1 MKTSKYLWVYSSVN
15 LSRLTVEKRQSA
27 SRWFDLNFK
36 SHKVVFL
43 NKNSLNFYLPEF
55 FTKYRFRKGR
65 GFEQLLSLELL
76 KTYGGVWV
84 NPAIYPV
91 YPVDYFYDSVVNF
104 TNFFCYKTSNTLT
117 DWFVCANGVNNEFIC
132 EWSRLAEAYVDN
144 ARESIPG
151 NYIFSIP
158 FRERANVPVFNH
170 VLGNMKDLPPWLV
183 NSSGSKG
190 GVVKS
195 YMYKACRFSENF
207 SLVSYGV

>member
-1 MKTSKYLWVYSSVN
+1 MLKTSKYLWVYSSVN
-15 LSRLTVEKRQSA
+15 LSRLTVEKRQSS
-27 SRWFDLNFK
+27 SRWFDLNYK

-55 FTKYRFRKGR
+55 FTKYRSRTGR

-84 NPAIYPV
+84 KPAIYPV

-104 TNFFCYKTSNTLT
+104 TNFFSYKTAKNFS
-117 DWFVCANGVNNEFIC
+117 DFFVCANGVNNEFIC
-132 EWSRLAEAYVDN
+132 EWSRLAKSYVDDR
-144 ARESIPG
+144 ATIPG

-158 FRERANVPVFNH
+158 FRERANVPVFGH
-170 VLGNMKDLPPWLV
+170 VLDNMKDLHPSHI
-183 NSSGSKG
+183 NSSGVKG

-195 YMYKACRFSENF
+195 YMYKSCRFSENF
-207 SLVSYGV
+207 PLVSYGV